1 MKNKKLRNLQY
12 GVQHSRRTPIPKS
25 HVLLLHLGDVQ
36 KLILFNTYINILL
49 FFYWYTQGGMPW
61 KKCLAEM
68 WLKDRP
74 GSSTPDNNTRVVRI
88 TKHNE
93 PLVSPLLIKMY
104 NLKLTFY
111 NKVA

>member
-1 MKNKKLRNLQY
+1 MIKM
-12 GVQHSRRTPIPKS
+12 
-25 HVLLLHLGDVQ
+25 
-36 KLILFNTYINILL
+36 
-49 FFYWYTQGGMPW
+49 QGGMPW

-93 PLVSPLLIKMY
+93 PLVSKQ
-104 NLKLTFY
+104 
-111 NKVA
+111 

>member
-1 MKNKKLRNLQY
+1 MIQM
-12 GVQHSRRTPIPKS
+12 
-25 HVLLLHLGDVQ
+25 
-36 KLILFNTYINILL
+36 
-49 FFYWYTQGGMPW
+49 QGGMPW

-93 PLVSPLLIKMY
+93 PLVSTSIEHFVVFSSLLSIWG
-104 NLKLTFY
+104 
-111 NKVA
+111 VASPSWQQVKDVPFADYFAYSFSQISAHVIPGFFGKTSDCIE